1 MAWIRSEE
9 EVEEIIQGL
18 LTKGKPNHITQ
29 SVLFKKNS
37 EQQLDML
44 RHVLRR
50 STSFGEYMRQL
61 IINDMNGTNNTREDI
76 TPPRNEQN
84 IPKKD
89 MGNFF

>member
-9 EVEEIIQGL
+9 EVEEIIQKL
-18 LTKGKPNHITQ
+18 LTKGNKSNHITQ
-29 SVLFKKNS
+29 SVLFKKDS

-50 STSFGEYMRQL
+50 STSFGEYIRQL
-61 IINDMNGTNNTREDI
+61 IINDMNGTSNRENRTSSQHEKI
-76 TPPRNEQN
+76 T
-84 IPKKD
+84 PKKD